1 MKCILHGTILSTHYI
16 YYFSMT
22 SYPFEFQ
29 LITYHC
35 TLHLLYHEIIK
46 LYFWILSM
54 AITLFGYLIS
64 VRCLYFFGL
73 NYLLLLWCWK
83 SFGMLI
89 TLRDIIPHGG
99 LWQIIVIYILSLQN
113 ELKGPLKQQLN
124 SEKVEF
130 HDKNNERVICKV
142 SWNWCYSNAW

>member
-1 MKCILHGTILSTHYI
+1 MKCILHGTILSIHYI

-54 AITLFGYLIS
+54 AITLFRYLIS
-64 VRCLYFFGL
+64 VRCLYFIGL
-73 NYLLLLWCWK
+73 NYLLLLIWFLTYTCQLEAQN
-83 SFGMLI
+83 LI
-89 TLRDIIPHGG
+89 STSKNPLVVLKK
-99 LWQIIVIYILSLQN
+99 LWDDYHI
-113 ELKGPLKQQLN
+113 
-124 SEKVEF
+124 
-130 HDKNNERVICKV
+130 ERY
-142 SWNWCYSNAW
+142 YSAWWVVTNHCNLHFISTKRTEGASKATIE